1 MAFVCG
7 IDEAGRGCL
16 CGSMY
21 VAGVA
26 CDEAVA
32 ARLKAIG
39 VKDSKKLAKKRRFE
53 ILGAL
58 KALESSGEICAVVIE
73 KSAVDIDER
82 GISACIKEAIESIAA
97 RFCAWIDE
105 RGLGAGFG
113 VDSGA
118 GFSADSSV
126 VDFDTRADFVK
137 VDSSAGFAK
146 VDSGK
151 NPNIDLFSYYENLDS
166 RANPKSSASA
176 KVDSKLADS
185 GLADSSAVDF
195 GELDSSAIDSSAPES
210 KIAPQSQSTTAHKNS
225 ERFRI
230 YMDGN
235 STFGARI
242 PARLQ
247 LETIIKGD
255 DLVAQISSASIY
267 AKCAKDAQML
277 ELDARYPQYGLKDNA
292 GYGTKSH
299 IDALKALGTTPHHRQ
314 TFRWDK

>member
-1 MAFVCG
+1 
-7 IDEAGRGCL
+7 
-16 CGSMY
+16 MY

-53 ILGAL
+53 ILGEL
-58 KALESSGEICAVVIE
+58 KALESSGKICAVVIE
-73 KSAVDIDER
+73 KSAADIDER
-82 GISACIKEAIESIAA
+82 GISACIREAIESIAA
-97 RFCAWIDE
+97 SFCTWIDE
-105 RGLGAGFG
+105 RGLGAGFDVG
-113 VDSGA
+113 VVDSGA
-118 GFSADSSV
+118 GF
-126 VDFDTRADFVK
+126 
-137 VDSSAGFAK
+137 AK
-146 VDSGK
+146 ADSGK
-151 NPNIDLFSYYENLDS
+151 NPNADLFSYYENLDS
-166 RANPKSSASA
+166 SASPKSSANA

-185 GLADSSAVDF
+185 SVADSGVAK
-195 GELDSSAIDSSAPES
+195 S
-210 KIAPQSQSTTAHKNS
+210 KIAPQSQSTTAHKS
-225 ERFRI
+225 VERFRM

-299 IDALKALGTTPHHRQ
+299 IEALQTHGTTPHHRQ
-314 TFRWDK
+314 SFRWQK